1 MITFDNLP
9 LAFTLGAWEEMDENV
24 CSLDELFDMYR
35 AEDNKNRLAVDTMQ
49 KTLKVAVIF
58 AKAAGTEITYDDLHS
73 ELMPGETI
81 ALQGAIMAAVNE
93 GLDFENKKNQRRDLV
108 LEELD
113 AAEGKNA

>member
-9 LAFTLGAWEEMDENV
+9 LAFTLGAWEEMEETV

-35 AEDNKNRLAVDTMQ
+35 ADGKKRTSVDTMK

-73 ELMPGETI
+73 ELIPGEI
-81 ALQGAIMAAVNE
+81 FVLQGAIMAAVNE